1 MKPCPEIHVFH
12 STTAPAREA
21 FIAFFYRPT
30 RPDLDKGIPAGQRRL
45 DMIFTGRTKD
55 SATANAKSWWAEQ
68 QAKAAKEKADAAQRA
83 ANMKAKRIAA

>member
-30 RPDLDKGIPAGQRRL
+30 RPDPVKGIPASQRRL
-45 DMIFTGRTKD
+45 DVIFSGRTKELVI
-55 SATANAKSWWAEQ
+55 ARMKSFWADE
-68 QAKAAKEKADAAQRA
+68 QAKAAKEKADAEQRA
-83 ANMKAKRIAA
+83 ANLKTKRNAA